1 MYTFHMAH
9 IDDFELNF
17 FSYSDEILYHA
28 RLHPE
33 CYTNNLEESHVA
45 DLHKALLEVTKIAVE
60 MDADSSKFPDNWLML
75 HRWGKGKKAKEE
87 NKLPSGEQVEFVTVG
102 GRTSAYVPV
111 LQKKVGP
118 SAEERKPPK
127 KTKRKN
133 VKEDEEDGSAEEMVE
148 TAKAP
153 KKRQVKKET
162 KEMTSVPEE
171 DRAAKAP
178 RKRRV
183 KKEIEEQSSVLEVTK
198 GAKASKKRQGKKE
211 VGQPSSALKDAIAEI
226 PAVQDEK
233 SANGIESEAIRER
246 KIEHKEHKGPVKVAK
261 PEKDGDTRTSDFTGL
276 RRSSRRK

>member
-1 MYTFHMAH
+1 MAH
-9 IDDFELNF
+9 VDDFRLTF
-17 FSYSDEILYHA
+17 FPYSDEILYHA

-45 DLHKALLEVTKIAVE
+45 DLHKALLEVTKIAVDT
-60 MDADSSKFPDNWLML
+60 DADSSKFPDNWLML

-102 GRTSAYVPV
+102 GRTSAYVPA

-133 VKEDEEDGSAEEMVE
+133 AKEDEEDGSAEEVME
-148 TAKAP
+148 TIK
-153 KKRQVKKET
+153 
-162 KEMTSVPEE
+162 VPEKRRGKE
-171 DRAAKAP
+171 ETEEMSDVPEKDRAAKVP

-183 KKEIEEQSSVLEVTK
+183 KKEVEEQPSALEETK
-198 GAKASKKRQGKKE
+198 VAKAPKKRQSKKE
-211 VGQPSSALKDAIAEI
+211 AGQSFRALEDEI
-226 PAVQDEK
+226 PALQDEK
-233 SANGIESEAIRER
+233 SANGIESEATGGLEIKGKR
-246 KIEHKEHKGPVKVAK
+246 HKEPMKTSKTV
-261 PEKDGDTRTSDFTGL
+261 KDGSVHVPGL